1 MDLDENQINSNI
13 SSESGS
19 INDVKNQFNSLV
31 ENNII
36 PEEYHELLD
45 ELWNSITELADSYAS
60 LNLLAE
66 SSLDILFRISSTGK
80 ILYIS
85 SSVEEL
91 LDYKPEELIGKSFGD
106 LIPDGKLP
114 EYFRSMS
121 DQILEKEVIV
131 FNSDLLNKTGKKFPV
146 EITGRVVQF
155 KGQKVGQGSI
165 RDIRKR
171 IKAEEKLRSSESTF
185 RTLWD
190 NSHDGMRLTDENGI
204 VFICNES
211 FAKLVQKKKQEI
223 EGRLLSSINKPE
235 LSRQVVID
243 YLHNFKSEAVKPRL
257 EAAIK
262 LWNGEEI
269 DVEVTNSFIKTQSGK
284 KYLLSIFRDIAG
296 RRFNEELIQKQD
308 KLLQGIAE
316 ATKALISSSES
327 DDDFNEALKILGTN
341 AKVNRV
347 YIYQHQVYRGT
358 DEMYFSL
365 VYEWASEGTESQ
377 IKNAEFKKISYSRF
391 ASLNFYENFSNG
403 KSLTFIINKLSP
415 EQKEAFIDKNI
426 RSILLVPIIID
437 GAYWGFIGFDE
448 TQSDRVWSE
457 DEESILITMA
467 STLGAVIKRNLFKNA
482 LIRKNEELDKAV
494 KDAGKAAIAKS
505 EFLAL
510 ISHEIR
516 TPMNGVIGMTGLL
529 LETKLDEMQKEY
541 ARTIRMSGE
550 QLLVIIND
558 ILDFAK
564 IESEK
569 LELEKQPFDLRECI
583 EDSID
588 FLASKAN
595 EKNLEIVY
603 TVDSTTPLAIH
614 GDVTRLRQILTNL
627 IGNAVKFTNEGE
639 ITISVSSAKLDN
651 REYEIQ
657 FCIKDTGI
665 GIPSNKMNKLFKPF
679 SQVDSST
686 SRSYGGTGLGLVI
699 SKRLA
704 ELMKGTMW
712 VESEVD
718 KGTSFYFSIN
728 TISISSDPK
737 FYQYETHPIFSGK
750 QILIIE
756 KNETHQ
762 KILCEQLTH
771 WGMNPAGISSEL
783 SAIDHLK
790 NGNHVDVI
798 LADLNTVNMSPGVL
812 LNHLKSLPV
821 EKHLP
826 LIVLSPLGK
835 SKEEFI
841 KTGYS
846 KITGVS
852 KPVKRNTLHKAF
864 EDAFRQ
870 TSPHEPQVFF
880 SETESKA
887 SEPDKK
893 SIKILLVEDNIINQK
908 VALRMIEKIGYSA
921 AVAAN
926 GIEAIEAVRST
937 NYDIL
942 LMDILMP
949 EMDGL
954 EATKLI
960 KEEFAAKQSPRII
973 AMTANTVQS
982 DEQMCLDAGM
992 DDYISKPIRIEELSR
1007 KLKSWSIKI
1016 EKVKET
1022 TFSEFKEHS
1031 FNGIYVDEKKI
1042 AFLND
1047 LSTKSDLD
1055 FFVDLLNIYLR
1066 DLPII
1071 LEEITSAIKN
1081 QNFQKLRFYTHKLK
1095 GSILTLG
1102 IEGISGYCEDLEKAA
1117 EEKNINDK
1125 TASRNTE
1132 LNEYMSTVITE
1143 LTQIREKYTNLQL

>member
-1 MDLDENQINSNI
+1 MDLDENKINSKI
-13 SSESGS
+13 SSEPGS
-19 INDVKNQFNSLV
+19 INDVKSQFNSLV

-36 PEEYHELLD
+36 PEEHHQLLN
-45 ELWNSITELADSYAS
+45 ELWNSLTELADTNTS
-60 LNLLAE
+60 LILLTE
-66 SSLDILFRISSTGK
+66 SSLDVLFRISTTGK
-80 ILYIS
+80 IHYIS
-85 SSVEEL
+85 PSVEEL
-91 LDYKPEELIGKSFGD
+91 LDYKPDELIGKSFGEF
-106 LIPDGKLP
+106 IPDGKLSD
-114 EYFRSMS
+114 YFRSMS
-121 DQILEKEVIV
+121 DQLREKEVIV
-131 FNSDLLNKTGKKFPV
+131 LNADLLNKNGKKIPV

-155 KGQKVGQGSI
+155 KGKKLGQGSI

-171 IKAEEKLRSSESTF
+171 LKAEEILLSSERTF

-190 NSHDGMRLTDENGI
+190 NSQDGMRLTDENGI
-204 VFICNES
+204 VFMCNEA

-223 EGRLLSSINKPE
+223 EGHLLSSTYKPE
-235 LSRQVVID
+235 LSRKVVID
-243 YLHNFKSEAVKPRL
+243 YLHAFKNEAVNPRL
-257 EAAIK
+257 ESTMD
-262 LWNGEEI
+262 LWNGQEI
-269 DVEVTNSFIKTQSGK
+269 NVEVTNSFIKIHNEK
-284 KYLLSIFRDIAG
+284 KYLLSIFRDITG
-296 RRFNEELIQKQD
+296 RRFNQELIQKQD
-308 KLLQGIAE
+308 RLLQGIAE

-327 DDDFNEALKILGTN
+327 DDDFNEALKILGTTV
-341 AKVNRV
+341 KVNRV

-358 DEMYFSL
+358 EEMYFGL
-365 VYEWASEGTESQ
+365 VYEWASEGTEAQ
-377 IKNAEFKKISYSRF
+377 IKNADFQKISYSRF
-391 ASLNFYENFSNG
+391 ASLNFYENFSKG
-403 KSLTFIINKLSP
+403 KSLKYIINKLPP

-426 RSILLVPIIID
+426 RSILLVPIFID
-437 GAYWGFIGFDE
+437 GTYWGFIGFDE
-448 TQSDRVWSE
+448 TQTDRIWTE

-482 LIRKNEELDKAV
+482 LIRKNEELDKAL
-494 KDAGKAAIAKS
+494 KEAGKAAIAKS

-569 LELEKQPFDLRECI
+569 LELENQPFDLRECI

-588 FLASKAN
+588 LLASKAN
-595 EKNLEIVY
+595 EKNLEIIY
-603 TVDSTTPLAIH
+603 TVDNNTPLAIH

-627 IGNAVKFTNEGE
+627 VGNAVKFTNEGE
-639 ITISVSSAKLDN
+639 ITISVSSTKLAN

-665 GIPSNKMNKLFKPF
+665 GIPPHKMNKLFKPF

-712 VESEVD
+712 AESQAD
-718 KGTSFYFSIN
+718 KGTSFYF
-728 TISISSDPK
+728 TIQTVSISSDPK

-756 KNETHQ
+756 KNETHRQ
-762 KILCEQLTH
+762 ILCEQLVH
-771 WGMNPAGISSEL
+771 WGMNALGLNSEL
-783 SAIDHLK
+783 AALDHLK
-790 NGNHVDVI
+790 SKNQVDVI
-798 LADLNTVNMSPGVL
+798 LADLTSVNNISGAL
-812 LNHLKSLPV
+812 FNYLKTLPV
-821 EKHLP
+821 EKQP
-826 LIVLSPLGK
+826 PIIILSPLGR
-835 SKEEFI
+835 SKEDFL
-841 KTGYS
+841 KPGYN
-846 KITGVS
+846 KITVVS
-852 KPVKRNTLHKAF
+852 KPVKRNAMHKAF
-864 EDAFRQ
+864 EEALRQ
-870 TSPHEPQVFF
+870 TSPHEPQVYF
-880 SETESKA
+880 SEIEEKA

-908 VALRMIEKIGYSA
+908 VALRMIEKVGYTA
-921 AVAAN
+921 AVALN

-937 NYDIL
+937 NYDIV

-960 KEEFAAKQSPRII
+960 KEEFSARQSPRII

-992 DDYISKPIRIEELSR
+992 DDYITKPIRIEVLSR
-1007 KLKSWSIKI
+1007 KLKSWSIRI
-1016 EKVKET
+1016 EKEKET
-1022 TFSEFKEHS
+1022 TFSELKEHS
-1031 FNGIYVDEKKI
+1031 YDGIYVDEKKI

-1047 LSTKSDLD
+1047 LNSKNDLD

-1071 LEEITSAIKN
+1071 LEEITTAIN
-1081 QNFQKLRFYTHKLK
+1081 NRDFQKLRFYTHKLK

-1102 IEGISGYCEDLEKAA
+1102 IEGISGFCEDLEKAA
-1117 EEKNINDK
+1117 EDK
-1125 TASRNTE
+1125 KIFDNTVSRNTE
-1132 LNEYMSTVITE
+1132 LNEYMQTVIAE
-1143 LTQIREKYTNLQL
+1143 LNQIREKYTKLQL

>member
-1 MDLDENQINSNI
+1 
-13 SSESGS
+13 
-19 INDVKNQFNSLV
+19 
-31 ENNII
+31 
-36 PEEYHELLD
+36 
-45 ELWNSITELADSYAS
+45 
-60 LNLLAE
+60 
-66 SSLDILFRISSTGK
+66 
-80 ILYIS
+80 
-85 SSVEEL
+85 
-91 LDYKPEELIGKSFGD
+91 
-106 LIPDGKLP
+106 
-114 EYFRSMS
+114 
-121 DQILEKEVIV
+121 
-131 FNSDLLNKTGKKFPV
+131 
-146 EITGRVVQF
+146 
-155 KGQKVGQGSI
+155 
-165 RDIRKR
+165 
-171 IKAEEKLRSSESTF
+171 
-185 RTLWD
+185 
-190 NSHDGMRLTDENGI
+190 
-204 VFICNES
+204 
-211 FAKLVQKKKQEI
+211 
-223 EGRLLSSINKPE
+223 
-235 LSRQVVID
+235 
-243 YLHNFKSEAVKPRL
+243 
-257 EAAIK
+257 
-262 LWNGEEI
+262 
-269 DVEVTNSFIKTQSGK
+269 
-284 KYLLSIFRDIAG
+284 
-296 RRFNEELIQKQD
+296 
-308 KLLQGIAE
+308 
-316 ATKALISSSES
+316 
-327 DDDFNEALKILGTN
+327 
-341 AKVNRV
+341 
-347 YIYQHQVYRGT
+347 
-358 DEMYFSL
+358 
-365 VYEWASEGTESQ
+365 
-377 IKNAEFKKISYSRF
+377 
-391 ASLNFYENFSNG
+391 
-403 KSLTFIINKLSP
+403 
-415 EQKEAFIDKNI
+415 
-426 RSILLVPIIID
+426 
-437 GAYWGFIGFDE
+437 
-448 TQSDRVWSE
+448 
-457 DEESILITMA
+457 
-467 STLGAVIKRNLFKNA
+467 
-482 LIRKNEELDKAV
+482 
-494 KDAGKAAIAKS
+494 
-505 EFLAL
+505 
-510 ISHEIR
+510 
-516 TPMNGVIGMTGLL
+516 
-529 LETKLDEMQKEY
+529 MQKEY

-569 LELEKQPFDLRECI
+569 LELENQPFDLRECI

-603 TVDSTTPLAIH
+603 TVDNNTPLAIH

-639 ITISVSSAKLDN
+639 IIISVSSTKLDD

-718 KGTSFYFSIN
+718 KGTSFYFSIK

-771 WGMNPAGISSEL
+771 WGMKPAGISSEL

-798 LADLNTVNMSPGVL
+798 LADLNTVNMAPGIL

-841 KTGYS
+841 KTGYG

-880 SETESKA
+880 SEMEAKD

-908 VALRMIEKIGYSA
+908 VALRMIEKLGYNA

-960 KEEFAAKQSPRII
+960 KEEFATKQSPRII

-1007 KLKSWSIKI
+1007 KLKSWSIRI

-1022 TFSEFKEHS
+1022 TINEFKEHS

-1047 LSTKSDLD
+1047 LNTKSDLD

-1071 LEEITSAIKN
+1071 LEEITTAIKN
-1081 QNFQKLRFYTHKLK
+1081 QNSQKLRFYTHKLK

-1102 IEGISGYCEDLEKAA
+1102 IEGISGYCEELEKAA
-1117 EEKNINDK
+1117 EEKNITDK
-1125 TASRNTE
+1125 TAYRNTE
-1132 LNEYMSTVITE
+1132 LNEYMNTVIAE
-1143 LTQIREKYTNLQL
+1143 LTQIREKYTKLQL